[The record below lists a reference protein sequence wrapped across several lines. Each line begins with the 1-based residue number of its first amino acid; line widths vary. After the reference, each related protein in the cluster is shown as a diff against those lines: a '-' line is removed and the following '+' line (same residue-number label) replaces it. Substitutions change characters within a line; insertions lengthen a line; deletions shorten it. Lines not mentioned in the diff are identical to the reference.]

1 MDIALARGSIQHPAS
16 FPTPE
21 LPHAARNHEKYLDC
35 SESKNMPSR
44 SIGIM
49 QYVGT
54 FFNMDGLIEGV
65 QSRGTALLND
75 IKPFSWVS
83 KELSLIKEFLLM

>member
-1 MDIALARGSIQHPAS
+1 
-16 FPTPE
+16 
-21 LPHAARNHEKYLDC
+21 
-35 SESKNMPSR
+35 
-44 SIGIM
+44 M

-54 FFNMDGLIEGV
+54 SFNMDGLIEGV

-83 KELSLIKEFLLM
+83 KELSLIKKFLLMCVAIEYLVVVV